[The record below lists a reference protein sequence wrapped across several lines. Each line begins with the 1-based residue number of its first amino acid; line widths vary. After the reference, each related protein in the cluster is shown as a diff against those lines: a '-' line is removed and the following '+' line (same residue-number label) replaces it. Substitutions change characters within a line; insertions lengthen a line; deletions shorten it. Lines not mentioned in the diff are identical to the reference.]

1 MSELESKK
9 SGGEQE
15 NERLTRAIAD
25 KEAEAIAVNQKKTDT
40 EHQLLDLQ
48 VRARRKMDFRGE
60 RLIHSCASRP
70 SIRPRWMWCVCRSM
84 G

>member
-1 MSELESKK
+1 MIYVYVGRVQVSELESKK

-48 VRARRKMDFRGE
+48 VRARHKMDFQG
-60 RLIHSCASRP
+60 
-70 SIRPRWMWCVCRSM
+70 
-84 G
+84 